1 VWHNWIMKLLSCIV
15 ASAVVMLGGCRPLD
29 PPATDVPTR
38 TVAFDNV
45 YGGPNRLAIHVTIDG
60 GPEQSLTATCDPKTC
75 TFKLPLT
82 NARHELAIS
91 VEQGGRRSAPS
102 RVTVDTSTLR

>member
-1 VWHNWIMKLLSCIV
+1 MKLLLCIA
-15 ASAVVMLGGCRPLD
+15 ASGMVMLAGCRPVD
-29 PPATDVPTR
+29 PPATDVPSR

-45 YGGPNRLAIHVTIDG
+45 YGAANRLPIYVTIDG
-60 GPEQSLTATCDPKTC
+60 GPEQSLTATCDAKTC
-75 TFKLPLT
+75 SFKLPLS

-102 RVTVDTSTLR
+102 RVTVDTSQLR

>member
-1 VWHNWIMKLLSCIV
+1 MKLLLCSVLSGTAIV
-15 ASAVVMLGGCRPLD
+15 AACSHVD
-29 PPATDVPTR
+29 KPATDVPTR

-45 YGGPNRLAIHVTIDG
+45 YGGANRLPIHVSVDG
-60 GPEQSLTATCDPKTC
+60 GPEQSLTATCDSKTC
-75 TFKLPLT
+75 SFKLPLT

-102 RVTVDTSTLR
+102 RVTVDTSQMR

>member
-1 VWHNWIMKLLSCIV
+1 MKLLSCIV
-15 ASAVVMLGGCRPLD
+15 ASAMVMLGGCRPLD

-45 YGGPNRLAIHVTIDG
+45 YGGASRLPIHVTIDG

>member
-1 VWHNWIMKLLSCIV
+1 MKLLLCIV
-15 ASAVVMLGGCRPLD
+15 ASGTVMAAACSHVD
-29 PPATDVPTR
+29 KPATDVPTR

-45 YGGPNRLAIHVTIDG
+45 YGGADRLPVRVSVDG
-60 GPEQSLTATCDPKTC
+60 GPEQSLTATCDPKAC

-102 RVTVDTSTLR
+102 RVTVDTTNLR

>member
-1 VWHNWIMKLLSCIV
+1 MKLLQCV
-15 ASAVVMLGGCRPLD
+15 LAFGTVLLAGCRPVD
-29 PPATDVPTR
+29 APATDVPTR

-45 YGGPNRLAIHVTIDG
+45 YGGADRLPIHVTIDG

-102 RVTVDTSTLR
+102 RVTVDTSQLR

>member
-1 VWHNWIMKLLSCIV
+1 MKLLLCILGT
-15 ASAVVMLGGCRPLD
+15 VMLTGCRPVD

-45 YGGPNRLAIHVTIDG
+45 YGGADRLPIHVTIDG
-60 GPEQSLTATCDPKTC
+60 GPEQSLTATCDSKTC

-91 VEQGGRRSAPS
+91 VEQGGRRSAPAL
-102 RVTVDTSTLR
+102 VTVDTTNLR

>member
-1 VWHNWIMKLLSCIV
+1 
-15 ASAVVMLGGCRPLD
+15 MLTGCRPVES
-29 PPATDVPTR
+29 PATDVPIR

-45 YGGPNRLAIHVTIDG
+45 YGGANRLPIHVTIDG
-60 GPEQSLTATCDPKTC
+60 GREQSLTATCDPKTC

-91 VEQGGRRSAPS
+91 VEQSGRRSAPS
-102 RVTVDTSTLR
+102 RVTVDTGQLR